1 MTPHR
6 SREQSMLAAVENELI
21 ECGDYAVTAA
31 WTVKDSE
38 GHLLPHL
45 VAGSRLEVGRKIVP
59 TRYDAFRLEVS
70 SSYRENFDRDLKN
83 VLEREHWQIVPL
95 KRRTPTRRRIGA
107 QLELKLD

>member
-1 MTPHR
+1 
-6 SREQSMLAAVENELI
+6 MLAAAEIELI
-21 ECGDYAVTAA
+21 ECGACAVIAG
-31 WTVKDSE
+31 WIVKDRK

-95 KRRTPTRRRIGA
+95 DRRTRTRRRNGA
-107 QLELKLD
+107 QLELDLN